1 MRPSFVLVR
10 PYAEREHKKLE
21 KKVKQKQEVGKEQVK
36 AALTR
41 ALALVNAEKGE
52 CAHSSAS
59 SSSGPQRLG
68 LRSSP
73 DVSYRQSPRRPRAR
87 SSSSW
92 SRSHSESSSPPAVSL
107 FDCRA
112 YSSIELTGG
121 ARSAAPEF
129 YVASAISFYKALKV
143 YPAPQELLMIYQKTQ
158 PPAVFD
164 LVMELISLEIN
175 AAASAASSGPSSS
188 STEPLLQ
195 EAEGASGSS
204 STTAVPAAAA
214 AAAGSENGE
223 DSSPSSGGSFVH
235 VETDAVVTPGGDV
248 AAEETTAVVADIEVE
263 QSGEATPAAASEEID
278 PPEPTLA

>member
-1 MRPSFVLVR
+1 MDSYSPSSSLRTGLKIAGAVVGTIAVGTVA
-10 PYAEREHKKLE
+10 YAAYWDHKRRTDPEFRRKIQREHKKLE

-41 ALALVNAEKGE
+41 ALALVNAEKVPETAEGKEQFFMEQVALGE
-52 CAHSSAS
+52 QLA
-59 SSSGPQRLG
+59 
-68 LRSSP
+68 
-73 DVSYRQSPRRPRAR
+73 AR
-87 SSSSW
+87 S
-92 SRSHSESSSPPAVSL
+92 
-107 FDCRA
+107 
-112 YSSIELTGG
+112 
-121 ARSAAPEF
+121 PEF

-175 AAASAASSGPSSS
+175 AAASAASASSGPSSS

-195 EAEGASGSS
+195 EVEGASGSS
-204 STTAVPAAAA
+204 STTAVPAAAT
-214 AAAGSENGE
+214 AGSENGE

-235 VETDAVVTPGGDV
+235 VETDAVVTPEGDV
-248 AAEETTAVVADIEVE
+248 AAEETTAIVADIEVE
-263 QSGEATPAAASEEID
+263 QTGEETPTISSEEID

>member
-1 MRPSFVLVR
+1 MDSYSPSSSLRTGLKIAGAVVGTIAVGTVA
-10 PYAEREHKKLE
+10 YAAYWDHKRRTDPEFRRKIQREHKKLE

-41 ALALVNAEKGE
+41 ALALVNAEKVPETAEGKEQFFMEQVALGE
-52 CAHSSAS
+52 QLA
-59 SSSGPQRLG
+59 
-68 LRSSP
+68 
-73 DVSYRQSPRRPRAR
+73 AR
-87 SSSSW
+87 S
-92 SRSHSESSSPPAVSL
+92 
-107 FDCRA
+107 
-112 YSSIELTGG
+112 
-121 ARSAAPEF
+121 PEF

-175 AAASAASSGPSSS
+175 AAASAASASSGPSSS

-195 EAEGASGSS
+195 EVEGPSGSS
-204 STTAVPAAAA
+204 STTAVP

-248 AAEETTAVVADIEVE
+248 AAEETTAIVADIEIE
-263 QSGEATPAAASEEID
+263 QAGEEAPAISSEEID